1 MCFQGTNVTL
11 VPLSVD
17 KGYLECLASGDLKK
31 KGGVVAYSRR
41 CNILSNEGRMY
52 VFGSVSVGYV
62 NNIKIS

>member
-1 MCFQGTNVTL
+1 M
-11 VPLSVD
+11 PLSVD

-41 CNILSNEGRMY
+41 WNILSNEGKVYM
-52 VFGSVSVGYV
+52 FGSASVGYV